1 MESTVSFTINHT
13 AKTGRLTDLTD
24 YAALGLDPSTNQ
36 MKFLGTINFQ
46 GLPLYSKIT
55 VGNPLI
61 DLQSG
66 ATYFEF
72 PLELDSNGDIANG
85 VYSIVDYQVFFTI
98 SSEDIDSDAAQQT
111 ILITNEGGAADA
123 FAEGNLITFGKVL
136 PLPVLTVETVVVSAE
151 SVSGSLLITVES
163 GVLDYTDVSGFV
175 SVYTNKATSSYTYP
189 GCTLL
194 TASVNL
200 VSDCNY
206 GDNGTWSVSNTTVA
220 TNQTLVSTSA
230 TINYPSWTGEDPIV
244 VTSLPYVNNRL
255 ATGTYS
261 VVAAFVYSQVESDGL
276 IIQYTA
282 SCAQEFDVRCAQPL
296 CSLNKCIENLRVAN
310 ANAINSGKTS
320 PYQVYVDNISLLWI
334 EAQNYLAC
342 GQLAEYQTTVEAIQA
357 QLDSSGCDCDC
368 CEDGELRWVY
378 NTSESAQTAI
388 ELLQAEVLALQNP
401 TVYNTV
407 IFDSVFPV
415 MDEADGMLP
424 NNPTFRRP
432 MSDLSEIVI
441 DKKYFAP
448 NENGYPKKFIQ
459 VELGAYLNNQSYTAT
474 IENVD
479 TATNIAP
486 NVAFGA
492 QEGEFRITMRIYTY
506 ENGTSGIYQVVSAE
520 GFVIDNGATPN
531 LVTERFYDQNSG
543 LSLFDTT
550 VDLTLNFVPAAIED
564 MGFTYFKITAIGLP

>member
-13 AKTGRLTDLTD
+13 TKTGRLTDLTD

-46 GLPLYSKIT
+46 GLPLYSKTT

-72 PLELDSNGDIANG
+72 PAELDSNGDIANG
-85 VYSIVDYQVFFTI
+85 VYSLTAYSTVAVLALT
-98 SSEDIDSDAAQQT
+98 
-111 ILITNEGGAADA
+111 DA
-123 FAEGNLITFGKVL
+123 FDTDNSLAFSGYGDLAASITTSDV
-136 PLPVLTVETVVVSAE
+136 VEVTSGANAGTYAPIVAVSISGILLM
-151 SVSGSLLITVES
+151 SVSGGDISDDA
-163 GVLDYTDVSGFV
+163 GTDIP
-175 SVYTNKATSSYTYP
+175 TNFTFALTLNQTQWTYP

-206 GDNGTWSVSNTTVA
+206 GDNGTWSVSNTTVT

-282 SCAQEFDVRCAQPL
+282 SCTEEFDVRCAQPL

-310 ANAINSGKTS
+310 ANAINSGKVS
-320 PYQVYVDNISLLWI
+320 PFQVYVDNISLLWI

-342 GQLAEYQTTVEAIQA
+342 VQLAEYQTAVEAIQA

-432 MSDLSEIVI
+432 MTDLSEIVI

-459 VELGAYLNNQSYTAT
+459 IELGAYLNNQTYTAT
-474 IENVD
+474 IENVA
-479 TATNIAP
+479 TTTNIAP

-492 QEGEFRITMRIYTY
+492 QEGEFRMTMRIYTY

-543 LSLFDTT
+543 LSLFDTE
-550 VDLTLNFVPAAIED
+550 VDLTLNFVPAAIVD